1 MCNQVNGA
9 SVIPTLPPVR
19 LFKHCVGKR
28 VKTIFLMEYWNSRW
42 NIFLIHVDIDH
53 QGFIFQTESYVMI
66 TEERHEPGKHDP
78 SVLQ

>member
-28 VKTIFLMEYWNSRW
+28 VKTIFLMQQMEY
-42 NIFLIHVDIDH
+42 F
-53 QGFIFQTESYVMI
+53 F
-66 TEERHEPGKHDP
+66 DP
-78 SVLQ
+78 RGHRSSGIYLSD